1 MKERKKKRK
10 NERKSQKSGVNKN
23 KKRQMEKQNRFHDCG
38 TQKGKARE
46 ANVHVAKTQSKLQG
60 LVNLRIFLKFVY
72 GRGPYK

>member
-46 ANVHVAKTQSKLQG
+46 ANVHVAKT
-60 LVNLRIFLKFVY
+60 
-72 GRGPYK
+72 